1 MSFTITFTRDKD
13 PLLYRATVDILHH
26 TENLMKVV
34 VKAGDKELYLDK
46 YLYRKTNQWK
56 IAKMSFNSSGES
68 KRNAMLILEIQKQID
83 KALVKK
89 GKFI

>member
-13 PLLYRATVDILHH
+13 PKLYRATVDILHH

-34 VKAGDKELYLDK
+34 VKAGQKEMYMDK

-56 IAKMSFNSSGES
+56 LSRMSFDFNGDS

-89 GKFI
+89 KRFI